1 MEEDAPDAKA
11 IAKRISV
18 LARDVHS
25 PDVERRRASAQEIY
39 DLCYK
44 APDLA
49 KSALPALMDFLCD
62 SDEKVGDSA
71 LWGLKY
77 CAPDSIEP
85 LIECLAHRDAKV
97 RERASHSL
105 GNIGDEAITAG
116 DALRGLLDDPTQAV
130 RTRAMWALGLIH
142 DTSEKTIA
150 RLFDFAGSPIADER
164 SSALHA
170 LGNIGQALVDPDLL
184 RAHQG
189 KVLAALED
197 DDADVRWSA
206 GFVLESLDLEPSR
219 HVELIM
225 RRLHADGSDR
235 VRELMVRQ
243 LKELATMTEL
253 VPHLASMRKT
263 LRGGR
268 TEASE
273 MCEVLASLGP
283 KAAPAVPDLVQ
294 LLQEEEGPV
303 IEVAKAL
310 WKIDRRV
317 SESLPA
323 LEKAFDGNPEAV
335 CDAICTIGPAAA
347 PLVPR
352 LLQALKSQDYWDLE
366 WAAADAL
373 GHVASADPAVLEVL
387 AGALG
392 HPSPIV
398 RSSAARAI
406 ARTGAPAL
414 AILQKIV
421 EDPDD
426 KRAPWAADALGQM
439 RHVGAPAA
447 GALRRNL
454 RSKKSDLAIW
464 SAIALAK
471 VAGDSSVVPALT
483 KLLKG
488 DRSDLRRE
496 AALGLKAIGPAA
508 TSAAAALRSALK
520 DDDDEVRAAVQE
532 ALDAIASPR
541 H

>member
-130 RTRAMWALGLIH
+130 RTRAMWALG
-142 DTSEKTIA
+142 
-150 RLFDFAGSPIADER
+150 
-164 SSALHA
+164 
-170 LGNIGQALVDPDLL
+170 
-184 RAHQG
+184 
-189 KVLAALED
+189 D

-225 RRLHADGSDR
+225 RRLDADGSDR

-317 SESLPA
+317 SESL
-323 LEKAFDGNPEAV
+323 
-335 CDAICTIGPAAA
+335 
-347 PLVPR
+347 
-352 LLQALKSQDYWDLE
+352 
-366 WAAADAL
+366 
-373 GHVASADPAVLEVL
+373 
-387 AGALG
+387 
-392 HPSPIV
+392 
-398 RSSAARAI
+398 
-406 ARTGAPAL
+406 
-414 AILQKIV
+414 
-421 EDPDD
+421 
-426 KRAPWAADALGQM
+426 
-439 RHVGAPAA
+439 
-447 GALRRNL
+447 
-454 RSKKSDLAIW
+454 
-464 SAIALAK
+464 
-471 VAGDSSVVPALT
+471 
-483 KLLKG
+483 
-488 DRSDLRRE
+488 
-496 AALGLKAIGPAA
+496 
-508 TSAAAALRSALK
+508 
-520 DDDDEVRAAVQE
+520 
-532 ALDAIASPR
+532 
-541 H
+541 

>member
-130 RTRAMWALGLIH
+130 R
-142 DTSEKTIA
+142 
-150 RLFDFAGSPIADER
+150 
-164 SSALHA
+164 
-170 LGNIGQALVDPDLL
+170 
-184 RAHQG
+184 
-189 KVLAALED
+189 
-197 DDADVRWSA
+197 
-206 GFVLESLDLEPSR
+206 
-219 HVELIM
+219 
-225 RRLHADGSDR
+225 

-294 LLQEEEGPV
+294 LLQEE
-303 IEVAKAL
+303 
-310 WKIDRRV
+310 R
-317 SESLPA
+317 
-323 LEKAFDGNPEAV
+323 
-335 CDAICTIGPAAA
+335 
-347 PLVPR
+347 
-352 LLQALKSQDYWDLE
+352 
-366 WAAADAL
+366 
-373 GHVASADPAVLEVL
+373 
-387 AGALG
+387 
-392 HPSPIV
+392 
-398 RSSAARAI
+398 
-406 ARTGAPAL
+406 
-414 AILQKIV
+414 
-421 EDPDD
+421 
-426 KRAPWAADALGQM
+426 
-439 RHVGAPAA
+439 
-447 GALRRNL
+447 
-454 RSKKSDLAIW
+454 
-464 SAIALAK
+464 
-471 VAGDSSVVPALT
+471 
-483 KLLKG
+483 
-488 DRSDLRRE
+488 
-496 AALGLKAIGPAA
+496 
-508 TSAAAALRSALK
+508 
-520 DDDDEVRAAVQE
+520 
-532 ALDAIASPR
+532 
-541 H
+541 